1 MEIEEYF
8 IIAGLI
14 LIIGFFIYPSELLS
28 ETFCEGSFGKLG
40 SYEVSVQNGFLKV
53 YQRGEEIF
61 TAKGEQVFVRKANID
76 YLISDGCYSVS
87 VREKPEEA
95 LYLFVIGVILIGIA
109 FYYMAFLRYR

>member
-1 MEIEEYF
+1 MEREEYLIALGLVL
-8 IIAGLI
+8 IIA
-14 LIIGFFIYPSELLS
+14 FFLYPSETLS
-28 ETFCEGSFGKLG
+28 GTFCEGSFGKLG

-53 YQRGEEIF
+53 YQKGEEIF

-76 YLISDGCYSVS
+76 YLISDGCYWVG

-95 LYLFVIGVILIGIA
+95 LYLFVVGVILIGVA